1 METATTATRR
11 QLDYAQ
17 VENKITNWLRDYANN
32 SRLKGYVIGVSGG
45 IDSAVVSTLCAL
57 TGLPLTCVVMPIH
70 QEASQTERGVRHI
83 QFLENKFSNV
93 EFKTVD
99 LTSTFDEV
107 KKLMSASGAFEGVGA
122 DQEFLAMANTR
133 SRLRMVALYAIGNAN
148 GYLVA
153 GTGNKV
159 EDYGVGFF
167 TKFGDGGVDVSPI
180 GQLTKTEVYELAAHL
195 GINQEILDARP
206 TDGLWTDGRT
216 DEDQI
221 GATYPELEWA
231 MEYYDSSDKDESLLT
246 DRQKEVLAIYTRRH
260 EGNAHKMNMP
270 PVCEIN

>member
-1 METATTATRR
+1 METATTTVGRR

-17 VENKITNWLRDYANN
+17 VENKITNWLRDYANKSGLN
-32 SRLKGYVIGVSGG
+32 GYVIGVSGG

-70 QEASQTERGVRHI
+70 QEVSQTERGVRHI
-83 QFLENKFSNV
+83 QFLKSKFANV
-93 EFKTVD
+93 DFKTVD
-99 LTSTFDEV
+99 LTIAFDDMKGLV
-107 KKLMSASGAFEGVGA
+107 GASGSFEGVSA

-133 SRLRMVALYAIGNAN
+133 SRLRMVALYAIGNAH

-206 TDGLWTDGRT
+206 TDGLWSDGRT

-231 MEYYDSSDKDESLLT
+231 MEYYDSVDKDDSLLT
-246 DRQKEVLAIYTRRH
+246 ERQKEVLAIYTRRH

-270 PVCEIN
+270 PVCEI